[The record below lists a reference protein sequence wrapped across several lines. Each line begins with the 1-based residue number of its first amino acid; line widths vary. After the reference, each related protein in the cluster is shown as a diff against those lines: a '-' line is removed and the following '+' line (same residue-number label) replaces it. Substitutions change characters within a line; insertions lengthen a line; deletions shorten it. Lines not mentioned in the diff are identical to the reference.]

1 MEMEE
6 GVKDNNAVSTPKSRH
21 TNQSRSL
28 LPIRLLQILLLLL
41 VLSLG
46 ISVVGIHM
54 IKFLKIQHLESV
66 APTTLISM
74 YDHGTV
80 TLDSFIRPPLNVW
93 HTMNDSELLW
103 RASMVPRRNGYPFK
117 RVPKLAFMFLTKG
130 SLPFA
135 PLWEMFFKGNEG
147 LYSIY
152 VHSLPNYKSSFS
164 KSSVFYRRYI
174 PSQVLLFDVLRQK
187 S

>member
-1 MEMEE
+1 MKVMVMEMEE
-6 GVKDNNAVSTPKSRH
+6 GVKDNAASTPKSRL

-28 LPIRLLQILLLLL
+28 LPIRVLQILLLFL
-41 VLSLG
+41 VLTLG

-54 IKFLKIQHLESV
+54 IKFLRFQHLDPV

-80 TLDSFIRPPLNVW
+80 TLDGFIRPPLNVW

-103 RASMVPRRNGYPFK
+103 RASMEPRRNVYPFK

-130 SLPFA
+130 PLPFA
-135 PLWEMFFKGNEG
+135 PLWEMFYKRHEG

-152 VHSLPNYKSSFS
+152 VHALPNYKSDFS
-164 KSSVFYRRYI
+164 RSSVFYRRYI
-174 PSQVLLFDVLRQK
+174 PSQVLCH
-187 S
+187 